1 MIFGKKIFFRFL
13 WEKITIFNFF
23 QKSWIFF
30 SNFFSI
36 LGKKNWK
43 FREKIE
49 NRDFLSQKSK
59 KIFFSKNHF
68 FRFPRWFFS
77 PEDFFL
83 VLPQPSEKS
92 KIHVYFYPILLVP
105 KLLGPHIVVLRDFL
119 TSIWGILCSN
129 HLLEPGKHQK
139 SMVQNFGFFSIFSSF
154 AILGPILCIF
164 LEFS

>member
-1 MIFGKKIFFRFL
+1 MIFGKKDFFRFL

-92 KIHVYFYPILLVP
+92 KIHVYFYRINNLVAVTSGCDSTQ
-105 KLLGPHIVVLRDFL
+105 KLSSDSY
-119 TSIWGILCSN
+119 TSLWC
-129 HLLEPGKHQK
+129 
-139 SMVQNFGFFSIFSSF
+139 
-154 AILGPILCIF
+154 
-164 LEFS
+164 

>member
-1 MIFGKKIFFRFL
+1 M
-13 WEKITIFNFF
+13 WEKIRIFNFF

-59 KIFFSKNHF
+59 KKFFSKNHF

-92 KIHVYFYPILLVP
+92 KIHVYFYPIRSPVERQ
-105 KLLGPHIVVLRDFL
+105 HIFKRQ
-119 TSIWGILCSN
+119 
-129 HLLEPGKHQK
+129 QK
-139 SMVQNFGFFSIFSSF
+139 SQVPYLKNQMDLGAPTAPERVCSLIFQKHPARVSNSSR
-154 AILGPILCIF
+154 
-164 LEFS
+164 

>member
-1 MIFGKKIFFRFL
+1 MIFGKKNFFRFL
-13 WEKITIFNFF
+13 WEKIRIFNFF

-59 KIFFSKNHF
+59 KNFFSKNHF

-92 KIHVYFYPILLVP
+92 KIHVYFYPILLGPRAPIGAIRDPSDVWL
-105 KLLGPHIVVLRDFL
+105 LLGGVGIHPL
-119 TSIWGILCSN
+119 TKTI
-129 HLLEPGKHQK
+129 GKE
-139 SMVQNFGFFSIFSSF
+139 
-154 AILGPILCIF
+154 C
-164 LEFS
+164 

>member
-13 WEKITIFNFF
+13 WEKIRIFNFF

-59 KIFFSKNHF
+59 KNFFSKNHF

-92 KIHVYFYPILLVP
+92 KIHVYFYPIP
-105 KLLGPHIVVLRDFL
+105 SPVVNFV
-119 TSIWGILCSN
+119 T
-129 HLLEPGKHQK
+129 PGLQ
-139 SMVQNFGFFSIFSSF
+139 SWIFFS
-154 AILGPILCIF
+154 LGKNGGLPCVHMNYLLWGFGRPMGCSKP
-164 LEFS
+164 LED